1 MSAATGSA
9 AATRTAAEWVQGFA
23 EGSAGPGRRGDLL
36 PRARLAGGRRVTLH
50 TVDRITLRG
59 GVAVER
65 VAHLD
70 PLELLGP
77 VALSP
82 RAWPAFA
89 RIQAAG
95 LRERIDR

>member
-9 AATRTAAEWVQGFA
+9 AATRTAAEWV
-23 EGSAGPGRRGDLL
+23 
-36 PRARLAGGRRVTLH
+36 
-50 TVDRITLRG
+50 RITLRG

-89 RIQAAG
+89 RVQAAG